1 MRASQ
6 KFYII
11 WLNTMEKFNF
21 FRSFLDTARA
31 IEDESLRLKYLM
43 AVAEYWL
50 EWKES
55 DDQLVKALMV
65 QTQFVLDRSKELKKL
80 KSECMKWNSNA
91 VKNYENIS
99 KQRKTEKNGEK
110 QKKQEIEIE
119 EETEKGIKKK
129 ETYKEKSLCNEL
141 HDEYSFELFW
151 SKYPVK
157 KDKKKAQSKF
167 KSMSLERRK
176 LAIEGIDKLRKSD
189 QWQRWFIP
197 LPTTYINGERRED
210 EVESTTIW
218 IERLK
223 ERERQRIREEAQEIL
238 NRSKKEDGKPIQ
250 TESYNRRS
258 NFESG

>member
-1 MRASQ
+1 
-6 KFYII
+6 
-11 WLNTMEKFNF
+11 MEKFNF
-21 FRSFLDTARA
+21 FHSFLDTARA

-50 EWKES
+50 EGKES
-55 DDQLVKALMV
+55 DDPLVKALMV
-65 QTQFVLDRSKELKKL
+65 QTQFVLDRSTELKKL
-80 KSECMKWNSNA
+80 KSECMKGNKNA
-91 VKNYENIS
+91 VKDFENIS
-99 KQRKTEKNGEK
+99 KQRKTEKNGEE

-119 EETEKGIKKK
+119 REIEEEKEIKKK
-129 ETYKEKSLCNEL
+129 EIHKEKSLCNEL
-141 HDEYSFELFW
+141 HDEYSFEVFW

-210 EVESTTIW
+210 EVESKSYW
-218 IERLK
+218 IEQLK

-238 NRSKKEDGKPIQ
+238 NRSKNEDGKPIQ